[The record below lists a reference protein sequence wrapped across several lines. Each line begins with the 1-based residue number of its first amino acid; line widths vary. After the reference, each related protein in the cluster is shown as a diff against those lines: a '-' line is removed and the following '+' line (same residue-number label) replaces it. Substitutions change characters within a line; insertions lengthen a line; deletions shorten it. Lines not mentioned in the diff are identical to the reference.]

1 MKPWFI
7 CTILMVLLTAP
18 AWGQTPEAYYH
29 AGAQQYIDGDVQ
41 QALQSIAAGLRLDA
55 SHPKLRALLEKIQEE
70 QQQQQEQE
78 QQQQQQQDQQN
89 QDQQNQE
96 QKDREQSENN
106 EQQNQQDEQQSEDQP
121 EENQEDQPSPQDSE
135 EPRQEDQPPKPQ
147 PQEQEEKE
155 LSREEAERILQAM
168 RSKEEEN
175 KALKRPKK
183 VSKRKVKKDW

>member
-18 AWGQTPEAYYH
+18 AGGQTPEAYYH

-78 QQQQQQQDQQN
+78 QQQQQDQQN

-96 QKDREQSENN
+96 QKDKEQSENN
-106 EQQNQQDEQQSEDQP
+106 EQENQQDDQQSEDQP
-121 EENQEDQPSPQDSE
+121 EENQEEQPSPQDSE